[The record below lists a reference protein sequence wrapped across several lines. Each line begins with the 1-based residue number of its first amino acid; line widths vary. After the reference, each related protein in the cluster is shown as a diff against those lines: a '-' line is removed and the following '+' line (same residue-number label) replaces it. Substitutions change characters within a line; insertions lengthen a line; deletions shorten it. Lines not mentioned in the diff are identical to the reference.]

1 MADTP
6 FILRG
11 LTFATADEGELAG
24 SFGRLTLRLEASYE
38 PDGKISELQM
48 DVTWEDALALADQI
62 RRLYGLH
69 RDQQLIQTLQEIGT
83 HTESTADSA
92 GGILVN
98 TS

>member
-11 LTFATADEGELAG
+11 LTFAIADEGELAG

-38 PDGKISELQM
+38 PDGKISELKM

-62 RRLYGLH
+62 RRLYGLR
-69 RDQQLIQTLQEIGT
+69 RDQQLIQTLHEIGT